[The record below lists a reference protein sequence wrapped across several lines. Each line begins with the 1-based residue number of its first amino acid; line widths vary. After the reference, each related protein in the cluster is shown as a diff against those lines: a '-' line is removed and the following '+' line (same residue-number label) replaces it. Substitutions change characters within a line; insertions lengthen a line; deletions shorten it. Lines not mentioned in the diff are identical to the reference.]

1 MNSALL
7 RETHIFLHVQDAYT
21 FLHSGCF
28 IYPILCGIIKT
39 TIPLKQ
45 VKKEVAYKHMVVNTQ
60 PMLTSK
66 IFQIYLAIIS
76 MCLKKYDNLK
86 HKYPYMKC
94 LILHS
99 CIIAV
104 TNIYNAHKMSRMEV
118 MYEIHKLEL

>member
-7 RETHIFLHVQDAYT
+7 RETHIFLHVQDAYI

-28 IYPILCGIIKT
+28 IYPILCRIIKT

-86 HKYPYMKC
+86 H
-94 LILHS
+94 
-99 CIIAV
+99 
-104 TNIYNAHKMSRMEV
+104 
-118 MYEIHKLEL
+118 